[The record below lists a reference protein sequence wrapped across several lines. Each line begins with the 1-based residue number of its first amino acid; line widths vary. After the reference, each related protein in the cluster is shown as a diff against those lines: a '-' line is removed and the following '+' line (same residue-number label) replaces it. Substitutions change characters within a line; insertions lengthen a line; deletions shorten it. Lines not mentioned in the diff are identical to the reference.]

1 MPSQCAALLRAHK
14 IPHASK
20 LMPLQLAGLLL
31 AHEIPRELKAMSS
44 QCAVFLRA
52 RMISTAYQGHS
63 AAVRCL
69 FTHVVDV
76 IEMRPNPRP
85 MNADHGA
92 VRVLALLPMGFLLG
106 FYVGSTLARRLQPRV
121 CPRWDSCLSCSPS
134 LPPLDPHFVD
144 YRRQKHLKSVFY
156 SRQI

>member
-14 IPHASK
+14 IPHESQ
-20 LMPLQLAGLLL
+20 LIPLQLAGLLL

-121 CPRWDSCLSCSPS
+121 CFRWDSYSSRS
-134 LPPLDPHFVD
+134 TGQSPLDPPSVC
-144 YRRQKHLKSVFY
+144 YRRRKYPISVFY
-156 SRQI
+156 SRQN